1 MAIRGVLF
9 DKDGT
14 LIESDGTW
22 IAVFK
27 SFLSQVKKVGPHEV
41 DALMAKAGYDIK
53 NNKLIPGSVLAAG
66 TSQESIAIW
75 WPELDHQGVQEKYLL
90 LNNDYAHLAQDFMKP
105 LMDLVPVLDQLHDMD
120 LKLGVATNDTHR
132 SATGHMH
139 QLGVHGYFVEI
150 IGADSVAIAKPS
162 GQMIKRFAEA
172 TGLQP
177 HEIVMVG
184 DNTHDMEEARAGGAG
199 LAIGVLTGNAARED
213 IAHLADH
220 VLDSIADIAPLLK
233 RLA

>member
-27 SFLSQVKKVGPHEV
+27 AFLSEVKKVGPDEV
-41 DALMAKAGYDIK
+41 EALMAKAGYDIA
-53 NNKLIPGSVLAAG
+53 NDRLIPGSALAAG
-66 TSQESIAIW
+66 TSHESIAIW
-75 WPELDHQGVQEKYLL
+75 WPELDANGVHEKYLL
-90 LNNDYAHLAQDFMKP
+90 LNNDYAHLAQDHMKP
-105 LMDLVPVLDQLHDMD
+105 LMDLVPVLDQLHAMD
-120 LKLGVATNDTHR
+120 LKLGVGTNDTHR

-150 IGADSVAIAKPS
+150 IGADSVVIAKPS
-162 GQMIKRFAEA
+162 GQMIQRFAHI

-177 HEIVMVG
+177 HEIAMVG

-199 LAIGVLTGNAARED
+199 LAIGVLTGNAARDD

-220 VLDSIADIAPLLK
+220 VLDSIADIPALLK
-233 RLA
+233 SLM

>member
-27 SFLSQVKKVGPHEV
+27 SFLAQVKKLGPDEV
-41 DALMAKAGYDIK
+41 DALMAKAGYDIQ

-75 WPELDHQGVQEKYLL
+75 WPELDERGVYEKYLL
-90 LNNDYAHLAQDFMKP
+90 LNNDFAHLAQDFMKP

-120 LKLGVATNDTHR
+120 LKLGVATNDTFR

-172 TGLQP
+172 TGLKP
-177 HEIVMVG
+177 HEIAMVG

-213 IAHLADH
+213 IAHLADYI
-220 VLDSIADIAPLLK
+220 LDSIADIAPLLK
-233 RLA
+233 SLA

>member
-1 MAIRGVLF
+1 VAIRGVLF

-27 SFLSQVKKVGPHEV
+27 SFLAQVKKVGPDEV
-41 DALMAKAGYDIK
+41 DALMAKAGYDIQ

-75 WPELDHQGVQEKYLL
+75 WPELDEQGVYEKYLL
-90 LNNDYAHLAQDFMKP
+90 LNNDFAHLAQDFMKP

-120 LKLGVATNDTHR
+120 LKLGVATNDTFR

-139 QLGVHGYFVEI
+139 QLGVHDYFVEI

-172 TGLQP
+172 TGLKP
-177 HEIVMVG
+177 HEIAMVG

-199 LAIGVLTGNAARED
+199 LALGVLTGNAARED

-220 VLDSIADIAPLLK
+220 ILDSIADIAPLLK

>member
-27 SFLSQVKKVGPHEV
+27 TFLSEVKKVGPDEV
-41 DALMAKAGYDIK
+41 DALMAKAGYDIA

-66 TSQESIAIW
+66 TSQESIALW
-75 WPELDHQGVQEKYLL
+75 WPELDGDGVAEKYRL
-90 LNNDYAHLAQDFMKP
+90 LNHDFAHLAQDHMKP
-105 LMDLVPVLDQLHDMD
+105 LMDLVPVLDELHAMD
-120 LKLGVATNDTHR
+120 LKLGVGTNDTHR

-162 GQMIKRFAEA
+162 GHMIKRFADA
-172 TGLQP
+172 TNLQA
-177 HEIVMVG
+177 HEIAMVG

-213 IAHLADH
+213 IVHLADYI
-220 VLDSIADIAPLLK
+220 LNSIADIPALLRK
-233 RLA
+233 LK

>member
-27 SFLSQVKKVGPHEV
+27 SFLSQVKKVGADEV
-41 DALMAKAGYDIK
+41 DALMAMAGYDIAT
-53 NNKLIPGSVLAAG
+53 NKLIPGSVLAAG
-66 TSQESIAIW
+66 TSQESIRIW
-75 WPELDHQGVQEKYLL
+75 WPELDADGVAEKYRL
-90 LNNDYAHLAQDFMKP
+90 LNNEFAHLAQDHMKP
-105 LMDLVPVLDQLHDMD
+105 LMDLVPIFDELHAMD
-120 LKLGVATNDTHR
+120 LKLGVGTNDTQR

-139 QLGVHGYFVEI
+139 QLGVHDYFVEI

-172 TGLQP
+172 TDLQP
-177 HEIVMVG
+177 HEIAMVG
-184 DNTHDMEEARAGGAG
+184 DNTHDMEEAKAGGAG

-220 VLDSIADIAPLLK
+220 ILDSIADIPALLK
-233 RLA
+233 RLG

>member
-27 SFLSQVKKVGPHEV
+27 SFLAQVKKVGPDEV
-41 DALMAKAGYDIK
+41 DALMAKAGYDIQ

-75 WPELDHQGVQEKYLL
+75 WPELDEQGVYEKYLL
-90 LNNDYAHLAQDFMKP
+90 LNNEFAHLAQDYMKP
-105 LMDLVPVLDQLHDMD
+105 LMDLVPVLDQLHNMD
-120 LKLGVATNDTHR
+120 LKLGVATNDTFR

-172 TGLQP
+172 TGLKP
-177 HEIVMVG
+177 HEIAMVG

-199 LAIGVLTGNAARED
+199 LAIGVLTGNAERKD
-213 IAHLADH
+213 IVHLADYI
-220 VLDSIADIAPLLK
+220 LDSIADIAPLLK

>member
-27 SFLSQVKKVGPHEV
+27 SFLSQVKKVGPAEV
-41 DALMAKAGYDIK
+41 DALMAKAGYDIAT
-53 NNKLIPGSVLAAG
+53 NRLIPGSVLAAG
-66 TSQESIAIW
+66 TSQESIGIW
-75 WPELDHQGVQEKYLL
+75 WPELDAGGVAEKYRL
-90 LNNDYAHLAQDFMKP
+90 LNNEFAHLAQDHMKP
-105 LMDLVPVLDQLHDMD
+105 LMDLVPVLDELHDMD
-120 LKLGVATNDTHR
+120 LKLGVGTNDTQR
-132 SATGHMH
+132 SATGHML
-139 QLGVHGYFVEI
+139 QLGVHDYFVEI
-150 IGADSVAIAKPS
+150 IGADSVSIAKPS

-177 HEIVMVG
+177 YEIAMVG
-184 DNTHDMEEARAGGAG
+184 DNTHDMDEARAGGAG

-220 VLDSIADIAPLLK
+220 ILDSIADIPALLK
-233 RLA
+233 RLS

>member
-27 SFLSQVKKVGPHEV
+27 AFLSQVKKAGPDEV
-41 DALMAKAGYDIK
+41 DALMAKAGYDIQ

-66 TSQESIAIW
+66 ISQESIGIW
-75 WPELDHQGVQEKYLL
+75 WPELDADGVAEKYRL
-90 LNNDYAHLAQDFMKP
+90 LNNEFAHLAQDHMKP
-105 LMDLVPVLDQLHDMD
+105 LMDLVPVLDALHAMG
-120 LKLGVATNDTHR
+120 LKLGVATNDTFR

-139 QLGVHGYFVEI
+139 QLGVHDYFVEI

-162 GQMIKRFAEA
+162 GQMIKRFADV

-177 HEIVMVG
+177 YEIAMVG
-184 DNTHDMEEARAGGAG
+184 DNTHDMDEARAGGAG

-220 VLDSIADIAPLLK
+220 ILDSIADIPALLK
-233 RLA
+233 RLS

>member
-27 SFLSQVKKVGPHEV
+27 SFLSQVKKVGPDEV
-41 DALMAKAGYDIK
+41 DALMAKAGYDIAA
-53 NNKLIPGSVLAAG
+53 NRLIPGSVLAAG

-75 WPELDHQGVQEKYLL
+75 WPELDADGIAEKYRL
-90 LNNDYAHLAQDFMKP
+90 LNNEFAHLAQDHMKP

-120 LKLGVATNDTHR
+120 LKLGVATNDTFR

-139 QLGVHGYFVEI
+139 QLGVHDYFVEI

-172 TGLQP
+172 TGLKP
-177 HEIVMVG
+177 HEIAMVG
-184 DNTHDMEEARAGGAG
+184 DNTHDMDEARAGGAG

-220 VLDSIADIAPLLK
+220 ILDSIADIPALLK
-233 RLA
+233 RLS